1 MSIKIIPKGKFVYA
15 QLDAVEEKKTD
26 GGIYL
31 PDNHSEG
38 TRLAKIIDK
47 GKDVSP
53 DIEIGSIW
61 AVQWHA
67 GTALHFVASGML
79 NDTYRII
86 SESELMARVEETES
100 GDA

>member
-1 MSIKIIPKGKFVYA
+1 MSIKIIPKGKFVYT

>member
-1 MSIKIIPKGKFVYA
+1 MSIKIFPKGKFVYC
-15 QLDAVEEKKTD
+15 QLDKVEEKKTD

-38 TRLAKIIDK
+38 TRLAKVLDK

-53 DIEIGSIW
+53 DIEIGSVW

-67 GTALHFVASGML
+67 GTALHFVTSGML
-79 NDTYRII
+79 NDTFRLI
-86 SESELMARVEETES
+86 SESELMARIEETE
-100 GDA
+100 D

>member
-1 MSIKIIPKGKFVYA
+1 MGLKITPKGKFVYC
-15 QLDAVEEKKTD
+15 QLDSVGEKKTD

-38 TRLAKIIDK
+38 TRLAKVISK

-53 DIEIGSIW
+53 EVDVGSIW

-67 GTALHFVASGML
+67 GTALHFVASGIL
-79 NDTYRII
+79 DDTMRIM
-86 SESELMARVEETES
+86 SESELMARVEETDDGNS
-100 GDA
+100 